1 MPKLYNLSTNKNG
14 AFIFGG
20 ESSADFGLII
30 TEAPTLAHAQRK
42 STAFEVPGRNGV
54 VLFQQ
59 DAFADVPRQYKV
71 ALAVDQAEDLPG
83 KIDAVI
89 AWLNSNT
96 GYTRLEDSFEP
107 DAFRLAYYNGGDSF
121 TNNMMQY
128 GEATISFTCKANI
141 YYKSGENVLSLTNG
155 TPVYNP
161 TRYKAAP
168 LIHIEGSGSVSL
180 TLGANTITATLT
192 DYINIDCETMNAYRQ
207 PAENMN
213 NKIGGDFPE
222 LAPGSNAVA
231 FSGSISKIEIIP
243 RFYTI

>member
-1 MPKLYNLSTNKNG
+1 MPKLYNQTTNTKG

-30 TEAPTLAHAQRK
+30 TEAPTFAHAQRK

-54 VLFQQ
+54 ILFQQ

-71 ALAVDQAEDLPG
+71 ALAVDHAEELPER
-83 KIDAVI
+83 INAVI
-89 AWLNSNT
+89 AWLNSKK
-96 GYTRLEDSFEP
+96 GYIRLEDTFEP
-107 DAFRLAYYNGGDSF
+107 DAFRLAYYNGGDDF
-121 TNNMMQY
+121 TNHMMQY
-128 GEATISFTCKANI
+128 GEAVISFTCKANI
-141 YYKSGENVLSLTNG
+141 FYKSGEEIITLTNG

-161 TRYKAAP
+161 TRYNAAP
-168 LIHIEGSGSVSL
+168 LIHLEGSGSVSL
-180 TLGANTITATLT
+180 TLGAKTITATLT
-192 DYINIDCETMNAYRQ
+192 DYINIDCEAMNAYRQ

-231 FSGSISKIEIIP
+231 ISGSITKAEITP